1 MHASYMHEHGAGLGD
16 PGSDGSGGSR
26 GPGSGGSGGQR
37 GGLRPFAVTAKNA
50 LFVAKSFPWAVSVP
64 PVFTSIQNYNLRN
77 IS

>member
-37 GGLRPFAVTAKNA
+37 GGLRTFAVTAKNA
-50 LFVAKSFPWAVSVP
+50 LFVAARHIVLVKLP
-64 PVFTSIQNYNLRN
+64 PN
-77 IS
+77 